1 MDFSL
6 DAAALTLRDEVRGL
20 IAEVVTPE
28 MVHAAHEAGTDACPP
43 LARALGSTGILER
56 AVHSLCDGD
65 GVDCWV
71 LLHEL
76 HAAGVPQ
83 DAIAQSV
90 VTAAIV
96 RRAGTDEQNA
106 LIQPGLLSGEA
117 IACFALTE
125 PDAGSDLA
133 AIATRARL
141 DGDEWVVNGTKM
153 WTTMAHVADWV
164 LLLARSDSTAPR
176 YEGYTMFLFPTAT
189 AGFSFDPIWTL
200 STERSNATYYDDVRI
215 DRRYVLGEE
224 HQGWR
229 TLGVMLGVER
239 GVGNTAFNVP
249 LLRRAV
255 EWASGAG
262 RMGDPS
268 VRALLARIAI
278 DAEVSK
284 LLTQRSLWLS
294 RSEGAAGGRGVT
306 AGSETKVF
314 ATEAYQRSAAALQAL
329 AAPESLLGI
338 EQPAAAAGGWID
350 YDARHS
356 VPQTIQ
362 GGTSEINR
370 NNIAERNLGLPRAR

>member
-6 DAAALTLRDEVRGL
+6 PPGAAMLRGEVRTL
-20 IAEVVTPE
+20 IAEVVTDE
-28 MVHAAHEAGTDACPP
+28 LVREAHESGTDWCPP
-43 LARALGSTGILER
+43 LAQALGERGLLER
-56 AVHSLCDGD
+56 AVDSLCDGD
-65 GVDCWV
+65 AVDCWV

-76 HAAGVPQ
+76 HAGGIPQ

-96 RRAGTDEQNA
+96 RRAGTTEQQA
-106 LIQPGLLSGEA
+106 IMLPGLLSGEA
-117 IACFALTE
+117 VACFALTE

-133 AIATRARL
+133 AIKTRALL
-141 DGDEWVVNGTKM
+141 DGEHWVINGTKM

-164 LLLARSDSTAPR
+164 LLLARSEPDAPR

-189 AGFSFDPIWTL
+189 AGFSFQAIQTL
-200 STERSNATYYDDVRI
+200 SSERSNATFYDDVRVG
-215 DRRYVLGEE
+215 REYVLGEE

-239 GVGNTAFNVP
+239 GVGNTAFGVP
-249 LLRRAV
+249 LLRRGLD
-255 EWASGAG
+255 WAADAG
-262 RMGDPS
+262 RAEDPD
-268 VRALLARIAI
+268 VRAQMARIAMEN
-278 DAEVSK
+278 EVTK

-294 RSEGAAGGRGVT
+294 RRGGPEATT
-306 AGSETKVF
+306 AGSEVKIF
-314 ATEAYQRSAAALQAL
+314 ATESYQRSATAMQAL
-329 AAPESLLGI
+329 AAPESLLRFDEPG
-338 EQPAAAAGGWID
+338 AAADGWID

-370 NNIAERNLGLPRAR
+370 NNIAERRLGLPRAR